1 MSGGK
6 GGSTSQTASIPQWVQ
21 DESKA
26 NVQRANE
33 IAQLGPIRNYG
44 PSVAAFNDNQI
55 SSFQNNADLASA
67 FGMNAPADVMANMPT
82 AQDYGGGVMGYGAA
96 PLVDQ
101 QLASLQLNDP
111 NQASAISR
119 QFMDPGGGLFPAI
132 ASQQKRIG

>member
-6 GGSTSQTASIPQWVQ
+6 GGQTSTTASIPDWVQ
-21 DESKA
+21 SASKDNLA
-26 NVQRANE
+26 KANE
-33 IAQLGPIRNYG
+33 IAQLGPMRNYG

-55 SSFQNNADLASA
+55 SAFQNNADLASA
-67 FGMNAPADVMANMPT
+67 FGMNAPADVMSNMPT

-101 QLASLQLNDP
+101 QLASLQFNDP
-111 NQASAISR
+111 AQASAIAK

-132 ASQQKRIG
+132 QSQQKRLG

>member
-6 GGSTSQTASIPQWVQ
+6 GGQTSSTASIPEWVQ
-21 DESKA
+21 NASKDNLA
-26 NVQRANE
+26 KANE
-33 IAQLGPIRNYG
+33 IAQLGPMRNYG

-55 SSFQNNADLASA
+55 SAFQNNADLASA
-67 FGMNAPADVMANMPT
+67 FGMNAPADVMSNMPT

-132 ASQQKRIG
+132 QSQQKRIG

>member
-6 GGSTSQTASIPQWVQ
+6 GGQTSTTASIPEWVQ
-21 DESKA
+21 SASKDNLA
-26 NVQRANE
+26 KANE
-33 IAQLGPIRNYG
+33 IAQLGPMRNYG

-55 SSFQNNADLASA
+55 SAFQNNADLASA
-67 FGMNAPADVMANMPT
+67 FGMNAPADVMSNMPT

-132 ASQQKRIG
+132 QSQQKRLG

>member
-6 GGSTSQTASIPQWVQ
+6 GGQTSTTASIPAWVEEASK
-21 DESKA
+21 DNLAKA
-26 NVQRANE
+26 NQ
-33 IAQLGPIRNYG
+33 IAQLGPMRNYG

-55 SSFQNNADLASA
+55 SAFQNNADLASA
-67 FGMNAPADVMANMPT
+67 FGMNAPADAMSGMPQ
-82 AQDYGGGVMGYGAA
+82 AQDYGGGLMGYGAA

-111 NQASAISR
+111 NQASAIAQ

-132 ASQQKRIG
+132 QSKQKRLG

>member
-6 GGSTSQTASIPQWVQ
+6 GGQTSTTASIPEWVQ
-21 DESKA
+21 SASKDNLA
-26 NVQRANE
+26 KANE
-33 IAQLGPIRNYG
+33 IAQLGPMRNYG

-55 SSFQNNADLASA
+55 SAFQNNADLASA
-67 FGMNAPADVMANMPT
+67 FGMNAPADVMSNMPT

-111 NQASAISR
+111 NQASAIAK

-132 ASQQKRIG
+132 QSQQKRLG